1 MQGNW
6 VDLIIIVI
14 LIYFASEA
22 WRIGL
27 WVILAD
33 FFSFLLSLLFSL
45 RIYQSVSE
53 LLRTNFNLSHSV
65 SNALGFL
72 LTAVLTEVILGYLF
86 ARALSRLPHK
96 YKNKPFLR
104 FLAIFPA
111 FGEGLVIIA
120 FVLML
125 VLALPLSPRVKTDAA
140 KSKIGSVII
149 SQTSGLEKSLSE
161 IFGGVIE
168 DSLTYFTVKP
178 ESRETVPLHTDKHEL
193 TVDQISETQMFELV
207 NQERKKAGVGQLVWA
222 PQIVPI
228 ARAHAKDMWERQYFG
243 HVSPDGKDV
252 GDRLQKAK
260 IDYQLAGENLAMAP
274 TLATANTGLMNSQ
287 GHREN
292 ILEPKFKKIGIGVIE
307 NGYYG
312 KMFVQVFTD

>member
-6 VDLIIIVI
+6 VDLVIIII

-33 FFSFLLSLLFSL
+33 FMSFLLSLLISL
-45 RIYQSVSE
+45 RTYQVVSE
-53 LLRTNFNLSHSV
+53 LLRTNLSLAHSV

-72 LTAVLTEVILGYLF
+72 LTAVFAEIILGFIF
-86 ARALSRLPHK
+86 ARAISGLPHK
-96 YKNKPFLR
+96 YKDKLALR

-111 FGEGLVIIA
+111 LGEGIILIA

-125 VLALPLSPRVKTDAA
+125 VLALPLSPKIKTDAA

-149 SQTSGLEKSLSE
+149 SQTSGLEKRLSE

-168 DSLTYFTVKP
+168 DSLTYFIVKP
-178 ESRETVPLHTDKHEL
+178 ESRETVPLHVDKQEL
-193 TVDQISETQMFELV
+193 RVDEFSETQMFEMI
-207 NQERKKAGVGQLVWA
+207 NTERKNAGVGQLVWE
-222 PQIVPI
+222 PKIVPV
-228 ARAHAKDMWERQYFG
+228 ARAHGTDMWERQYFG

-252 GDRLQKAK
+252 GDRLQKAN

-274 TLATANTGLMNSQ
+274 TLATAHTGLMNSQ

-292 ILEPKFKKIGIGVIE
+292 ILEPSFKKVGIGVID